1 MSSPTPVSRRGFLE
15 TLGLHRP
22 EFRAW
27 GMYDWANSAVMTTI
41 IAAVFPTFFA
51 RVAAEGR
58 PEGMAIFQA
67 ATMGAIV
74 IVAIIAPVL
83 GAVADYAGVKKK
95 LLAGFLALGSLSVAA
110 MFFIEHGDVRLSSL
124 LFMLA
129 NIGLMGSFVLYESL
143 LPHIASDD
151 EVDRVSTGG
160 YALGYLGGGLLL
172 ALNLAWITNPGWFGL
187 PSGPDLTPREATL
200 PARLAFLSVAVWW
213 IVFSIPLFLRVP
225 EPPRRLEKDER
236 RGENA
241 FRVAFSRLG
250 ETFRELKAYRQ
261 AFLMLLAFLVYSDG
275 IGTIVRMATIYGTQV
290 GIDEQA
296 MIGAILLTQFVGFPF
311 AFLFGAMAGRI
322 GAKRSVMI
330 GLMVYVAITVLAF
343 FMTTGGHFMILAA
356 MVGMV
361 QGGTQA
367 LSRSIF
373 ATMIP
378 KHKSGEFFGFFGVM
392 DRFSGSMGTMLMLLV
407 MLATDEVR
415 YSILAV
421 VVFFIGGMLL
431 LSRVDIA
438 EGQRVAREVE
448 IAKVG
453 SAG

>member
-1 MSSPTPVSRRGFLE
+1 MTTPRSASPTGFLE
-15 TLGLHRP
+15 RLGLHRP
-22 EFRAW
+22 ELRAW

-51 RVAAEGR
+51 AVAAEGR

-67 ATMGAIV
+67 ATTGAIV
-74 IVAIIAPVL
+74 IVAIVAPIV
-83 GAVADYAGVKKK
+83 GAIADYAGLKKK
-95 LLAGFLALGSLSVAA
+95 LLAAFLALGAAAVAG
-110 MFFIEHGDVRLSSL
+110 MFFIEHGDVRLASG

-172 ALNLAWITNPGWFGL
+172 AVNLAWIMNPQWFGL

-200 PARLAFLSVAVWW
+200 PARLAFLSVSVWW
-213 IVFSIPLFLRVP
+213 IVFSIPLFLRVS
-225 EPPRRLEKDER
+225 EPTRRLEKDER
-236 RGENA
+236 PGENPLRMA
-241 FRVAFSRLG
+241 FVRLG
-250 ETFRELKAYRQ
+250 ETFRELREYRQ
-261 AFLMLLAFLVYSDG
+261 AFLMLLAFLIYSDG

-290 GIDEQA
+290 GIDRDA

-311 AFLFGAMAGRI
+311 AFLFGSMAGWI

-330 GLMVYVAITVLAF
+330 GLLVYVAITLLAF
-343 FMTTGGHFMILAA
+343 FMTTSLHFMILAG

-392 DRFSGSMGTMLMLLV
+392 DRFSGSMGTVLMMVV
-407 MLATDEVR
+407 MLATNEVR

-421 VVFFIGGMLL
+421 VTFFIVGMLV
-431 LSRVDIA
+431 LSRVDVA
-438 EGQRVAREVE
+438 EGQRVAKAVE
-448 IAKVG
+448 QEKVG
-453 SAG
+453 SD